1 MKNKLHIWIFC
12 FVLVLLLVGCNADKN
27 SAEKDLQRL
36 SLIEVYSSDGK
47 LINSVE
53 DIDTLYQF
61 ENLEYIDIT
70 EDTTSEQTEL
80 ENMIGELSPLYTI
93 ISYKTPAAI
102 YGNET
107 LEKLT
112 EITVYDNSNIIKEQV
127 EPENIKG
134 VAISEEY
141 LSFYFTISEE
151 DKTFLLSLAT
161 SDN

>member
-47 LINSVE
+47 LINSIE

-141 LSFYFTISEE
+141 LLFYFTISEE

>member
-47 LINSVE
+47 LINSIE

-93 ISYKTPAAI
+93 I
-102 YGNET
+102 
-107 LEKLT
+107 
-112 EITVYDNSNIIKEQV
+112 TVKPNLC
-127 EPENIKG
+127 
-134 VAISEEY
+134 
-141 LSFYFTISEE
+141 LS
-151 DKTFLLSLAT
+151 
-161 SDN
+161 